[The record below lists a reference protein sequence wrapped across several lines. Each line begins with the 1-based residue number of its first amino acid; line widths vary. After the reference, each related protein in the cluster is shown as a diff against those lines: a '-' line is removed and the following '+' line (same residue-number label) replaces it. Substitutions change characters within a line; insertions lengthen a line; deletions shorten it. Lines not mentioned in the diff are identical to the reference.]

1 MQTTVDRISS
11 EHISWEWMD
20 KKLLNLQ
27 LLYPEFLVEKLQEK
41 NNSVIVVFLFFYTVH
56 LLKKITICTGKK
68 T

>member
-41 NNSVIVVFLFFYTVH
+41 NNSVIVVFLF
-56 LLKKITICTGKK
+56 LLYSSFTKKDNDMYW
-68 T
+68 

>member
-27 LLYPEFLVEKLQEK
+27 LLYAEFLVEKLQEK
-41 NNSVIVVFLFFYTVH
+41 NNSVIVVFLF
-56 LLKKITICTGKK
+56 LLYSSFTKKDNDMYW
-68 T
+68 